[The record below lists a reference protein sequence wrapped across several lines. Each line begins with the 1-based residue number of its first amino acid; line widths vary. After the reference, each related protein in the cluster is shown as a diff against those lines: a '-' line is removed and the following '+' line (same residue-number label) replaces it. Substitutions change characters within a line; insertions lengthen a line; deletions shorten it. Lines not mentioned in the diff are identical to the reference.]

1 MTDAWTFRDEGTHNV
16 NFSSVNLTL
25 LIRRDLLWCASSVVL
40 YNLGL
45 SRIGDYIGRE
55 ICYVV
60 YVGYCLPFVCL
71 FVYSQ

>member
-1 MTDAWTFRDEGTHNV
+1 MTDAWTFCGEGTHNV
-16 NFSSVNLTL
+16 NFLSVKLTL
-25 LIRRDLLWCASSVVL
+25 LIRRVLLWCASSVVL